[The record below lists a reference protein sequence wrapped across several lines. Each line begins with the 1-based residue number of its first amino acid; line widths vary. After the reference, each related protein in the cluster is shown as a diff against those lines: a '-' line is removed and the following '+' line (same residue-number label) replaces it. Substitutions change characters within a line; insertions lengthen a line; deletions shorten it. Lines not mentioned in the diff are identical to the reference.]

1 VTVHPKAVARVFGA
15 VVILFIGYFATISL
29 IQAINGAIPTPPA
42 DRLPED
48 PALRSAIATR
58 RVMAE
63 KEKAI
68 QGTIEQFRQNLSKLR
83 SGGTAAKDD
92 LRGFAAQMQHLSE
105 AALADYH
112 AVADRSAAYR
122 RDLKHAETAYRE
134 AAQSMTRR
142 GEDYTDP
149 DLKKNVAVYV
159 RDFQHVADRTQDR
172 AKALDR
178 FIADLSALKEYL
190 VQTQYAITDL
200 RTFVEAYPESRA
212 AEAHAIFD
220 NHVKLYAGRFD
231 KLIQLIDSY
240 RGAILDAD
248 VPMTPQPAPGDDQ

>member
-1 VTVHPKAVARVFGA
+1 MPRKIVARVFGA
-15 VVILFIGYFATISL
+15 VVLLGIFYFASISL

-48 PALRSAIATR
+48 PALRTAIATR

-63 KEKAI
+63 KERAI
-68 QGTIEQFRQNLSKLR
+68 GGTIEQFRQNLTKLR
-83 SGGTAAKDD
+83 HGGTAAKDD
-92 LRGFAAQMQHLSE
+92 LRNFAAQMQQLSE

-112 AVADRSAAYR
+112 AVTDRSVAYR
-122 RDLKHAETAYRE
+122 RDLKHAEGAYRE
-134 AAQSMTRR
+134 AANSMARR
-142 GEDYTDP
+142 GEDYTDA
-149 DLKKNVAVYV
+149 DLQRTVAVYV
-159 RDFQHVADRTQDR
+159 TDFQLVANRTQDR

-178 FIADLSALKEYL
+178 FIVELADLKQYL
-190 VQTQYAITDL
+190 VQTQFAITDL

-231 KLIQLIDSY
+231 KLIQLIESY
-240 RGAILDAD
+240 RTTILDQPIP
-248 VPMTPQPAPGDDQ
+248 VSTQQPAPGDDK